1 MHSSG
6 VSLCRIKKIK
16 LSANRDGFIS
26 SFSIL
31 LLFFFSYIIS
41 LARISRKILNTS
53 GESEHAYLNTDVWK
67 KVSIFFLSRILNS

>member
-6 VSLCRIKKIK
+6 VCLCRIKRIK
-16 LSANRDGFIS
+16 SSVNRDGFIS

-31 LLFFFSYIIS
+31 LLFFFYLIS

-53 GESEHAYLNTDVWK
+53 GERERAYFNTDVWR